1 MKRIAIY
8 ELLKLLL
15 PLLLIIGGRQCYAD
29 TVSIPLRYYHSDHLG
44 SASWI
49 TNGNGTPVQYLQYMP
64 YGEPFVNERTTGYE
78 ERFTFT
84 GKERDSETGY
94 SYFGARFYDSD
105 LMTGWLSVDPQ
116 SDKFPNIS
124 PYNYCNWNPIKLKDQ
139 DGEAPWLIAGAIGA
153 VINASVNVAG
163 AIMDNKSASEIFASG
178 VGGAVSGFITGATS
192 IVNPIRMVSSGI
204 IGAGAEGL
212 GNLVEQGIN
221 VAFGNQKEIDYS
233 KVVVS
238 GSIGALGNL
247 ASKGVEKGVKK
258 VIEKPIQE
266 KAIKKAIKKDE
277 KLAGR
282 PINGK
287 AARQRINIETNL
299 RINNIKSEKE
309 FLKQNEKKIERATNV
324 TTALVG
330 NRVNNVIEK

>member
-1 MKRIAIY
+1 
-8 ELLKLLL
+8 
-15 PLLLIIGGRQCYAD
+15 
-29 TVSIPLRYYHSDHLG
+29 
-44 SASWI
+44 
-49 TNGNGTPVQYLQYMP
+49 
-64 YGEPFVNERTTGYE
+64 
-78 ERFTFT
+78 
-84 GKERDSETGY
+84 
-94 SYFGARFYDSD
+94 
-105 LMTGWLSVDPQ
+105 MTGWLSVDPMA
-116 SDKFPNIS
+116 DDFLYIS
-124 PYNYCNWNPIKLKDQ
+124 PYNYCEWNPVKLKDP
-139 DGEAPWLIAGAIGA
+139 DGEAPWIIAGAIGA

-163 AIMDNKSASEIFASG
+163 AIIDNKSASEIFASG

-266 KAIKKAIKKDE
+266 KPIQEKAIKKDE